1 MAFFPRRLGHGERVE
16 LVEHLGELRTRLFP
30 NRAWIPSRSSF
41 VSPVAAMGSTGVKRG
56 IRRSFRSR
64 EWTTRSRS
72 ECSAGS
78 WSSLSVDRNARPSSR
93 DCLRGMTAWGAENT
107 ASEAPQALR
116 IRLFGALEI
125 EDGSRVLGPRDLG
138 GARPKQVLELLLA
151 GRGHL
156 VPTDRLAERL
166 WGEELPLKAVGSLQ
180 TFVSVLRRHLS
191 PDRRRTREL
200 VVTEAEAYR
209 FATDLV
215 ELDLDRFDELVER
228 SAREPTHEARRSLE
242 QALEL
247 ARGEVLGLAPTAE
260 TRALEAAVLREEDV
274 RSLLPRPIVRARR
287 TGGARAV
294 RLLGRERELDT
305 LERAAREALEDSF
318 ALLFVEGEA
327 GVGKTRLLDELA
339 TSLAG
344 TRVGRWSCAELEQHL
359 PYVPLAGALRDAL
372 AGIDLD
378 ARRRPALARILP
390 ELALEQRLEFA
401 DVEALEALAE
411 VIAEQAP
418 LVLLIDDLHWS
429 DPATVAALSY
439 LRRRCAGTAA
449 VLVVAARSEELPP
462 EHPVRR
468 LLPTTQV
475 RLEPLTA
482 TELAPPGVPEL
493 HESTGGNPRFV
504 AEAVSNG
511 HGGELSA
518 NLAEALLAQLRA
530 QGDSAYRVLVAAS
543 VLEQPFEPQ
552 PLAQLLGAD
561 AAELTEE
568 LERLC
573 ERRILRVD
581 GLRFRFRYQLVHQV
595 LLNSLSPARR
605 RLLRGRLGAASSVG
619 G

>member
-1 MAFFPRRLGHGERVE
+1 
-16 LVEHLGELRTRLFP
+16 
-30 NRAWIPSRSSF
+30 
-41 VSPVAAMGSTGVKRG
+41 
-56 IRRSFRSR
+56 
-64 EWTTRSRS
+64 
-72 ECSAGS
+72 
-78 WSSLSVDRNARPSSR
+78 
-93 DCLRGMTAWGAENT
+93 MTAWGAENT
-107 ASEAPQALR
+107 ESAAPQALR

-138 GARPKQVLELLLA
+138 GARPKQVLEILLA

-166 WGEELPLKAVGSLQ
+166 WGENLPLKAVGSLQ

-191 PDRRRTREL
+191 PDRDRAREL

-242 QALEL
+242 QALAL
-247 ARGEVLGLAPTAE
+247 ARGEVLEDEPYALWAEDLRGTYKGRVLGAHLEAADVALAELDYAAGLAHAEAAAALDRFSERAHRTAMLALYALGRQHDALETYRRFRTILDQELALAPTAE

-274 RSLLPRPIVRARR
+274 RSLLPRPIVRARE

-344 TRVGRWSCAELEQHL
+344 TRVGRWNCAELEQHL

-378 ARRRPALARILP
+378 ARGRPALAQILP
-390 ELALEQRLEFA
+390 ELALEQRREFA
-401 DVEALEALAE
+401 D
-411 VIAEQAP
+411 
-418 LVLLIDDLHWS
+418 
-429 DPATVAALSY
+429 VAALSY
-439 LRRRCAGTAA
+439 LRRRCAGEAA
-449 VLVVAARSEELPP
+449 ALVVAARSEELPLG
-462 EHPVRR
+462 HPVRR
-468 LLPTTQV
+468 LGPTTQV

-482 TELAPPGVPEL
+482 TELAPLGVPEL

-511 HGGELSA
+511 DGGELSA

-543 VLEQPFEPQ
+543 VLEQPFEPE
-552 PLAQLLGAD
+552 PLAGLLGAD

-573 ERRILRVD
+573 ERRVLRVD
-581 GLRFRFRYQLVHQV
+581 GLGFRFRYQLVHEV

-605 RLLRGRLGAASSVG
+605 RLLRDRLAVASSVEG
-619 G
+619 

>member
-1 MAFFPRRLGHGERVE
+1 MLSGL
-16 LVEHLGELRTRLFP
+16 LVEPEP
-30 NRAWIPSRSSF
+30 
-41 VSPVAAMGSTGVKRG
+41 
-56 IRRSFRSR
+56 
-64 EWTTRSRS
+64 
-72 ECSAGS
+72 
-78 WSSLSVDRNARPSSR
+78 
-93 DCLRGMTAWGAENT
+93 
-107 ASEAPQALR
+107 PQALR

-125 EDGSRVLGPRDLG
+125 DDGSRVLGPRDLG
-138 GARPKQVLELLLA
+138 GARPKQVLEILLA

-166 WGEELPLKAVGSLQ
+166 WGEKLPLKAGGSLQ

-191 PDRRRTREL
+191 PDRDRAREL

-228 SAREPTHEARRSLE
+228 SAREPTGEARRSLE
-242 QALEL
+242 QALAL
-247 ARGEVLGLAPTAE
+247 VRGEVLGLAPTAE

-294 RLLGRERELDT
+294 RLLGREGELDT

-344 TRVGRWSCAELEQHL
+344 TRIGRWSCAELEQHL

-372 AGIDLD
+372 DGVELD
-378 ARRRPALARILP
+378 PRRRPALARILP
-390 ELALEQRLEFA
+390 ELVLEQGREFA

-411 VIAEQAP
+411 VIAEQ
-418 LVLLIDDLHWS
+418 
-429 DPATVAALSY
+429 
-439 LRRRCAGTAA
+439 
-449 VLVVAARSEELPP
+449 E
-462 EHPVRR
+462 
-468 LLPTTQV
+468 
-475 RLEPLTA
+475 
-482 TELAPPGVPEL
+482 
-493 HESTGGNPRFV
+493 
-504 AEAVSNG
+504 
-511 HGGELSA
+511 
-518 NLAEALLAQLRA
+518 
-530 QGDSAYRVLVAAS
+530 
-543 VLEQPFEPQ
+543 

>member
-1 MAFFPRRLGHGERVE
+1 
-16 LVEHLGELRTRLFP
+16 
-30 NRAWIPSRSSF
+30 
-41 VSPVAAMGSTGVKRG
+41 
-56 IRRSFRSR
+56 
-64 EWTTRSRS
+64 
-72 ECSAGS
+72 
-78 WSSLSVDRNARPSSR
+78 
-93 DCLRGMTAWGAENT
+93 MTAWGAENT
-107 ASEAPQALR
+107 ESEAPQALR

-138 GARPKQVLELLLA
+138 GARPKQVLEILLA

-166 WGEELPLKAVGSLQ
+166 WGENLPLKAVGSLQ

-191 PDRRRTREL
+191 PDRDRAREL

-247 ARGEVLGLAPTAE
+247 ARGEVLEDEPYALWALDLRGTYKGRVLGAHLEAADAALAELDYAAALAHAEKAAALDRFSERAHRTAMLALYALGRQHDALETYRRFRTLLDEELGLAPTAE

-305 LERAAREALEDSF
+305 LERATREALEGSF
-318 ALLFVEGEA
+318 ALLLVEGEA

-359 PYVPLAGALRDAL
+359 AYVPLAGALRDAL
-372 AGIDLD
+372 DGIELD
-378 ARRRPALARILP
+378 PRRRPALARILP
-390 ELALEQRLEFA
+390 ELVLEQRREFA

-482 TELAPPGVPEL
+482 TELAPLGMPEL

-511 HGGELSA
+511 HGAELSET
-518 NLAEALLAQLRA
+518 LAEALLAQVRA
-530 QGDSAYRVLVAAS
+530 QGDSAYRVLSAAS
-543 VLEQPFEPQ
+543 VLEQPFEPE

>member
-1 MAFFPRRLGHGERVE
+1 MLSGL
-16 LVEHLGELRTRLFP
+16 LVEPEP
-30 NRAWIPSRSSF
+30 
-41 VSPVAAMGSTGVKRG
+41 
-56 IRRSFRSR
+56 
-64 EWTTRSRS
+64 
-72 ECSAGS
+72 
-78 WSSLSVDRNARPSSR
+78 
-93 DCLRGMTAWGAENT
+93 
-107 ASEAPQALR
+107 PQALR

-125 EDGSRVLGPRDLG
+125 DDGSRVLGPRDLG
-138 GARPKQVLELLLA
+138 GARPKQVLEILLA

-166 WGEELPLKAVGSLQ
+166 WGENLPLKAVGSLQ

-191 PDRRRTREL
+191 PDRDRAREL
-200 VVTEAEAYR
+200 VVTEVEAYR

-228 SAREPTHEARRSLE
+228 SAHEPTHEARRSLE
-242 QALEL
+242 RALEL
-247 ARGEVLGLAPTAE
+247 ARGEVLEDEPYALWAQDLRGTYEGRVLGAHLEAADAALAELDYAAALAHAEKAAALDRFSERAHRTAMLALYALGRQHDALETYRRFRTLLDEELGLAPTAE

-327 GVGKTRLLDELA
+327 GVG
-339 TSLAG
+339 
-344 TRVGRWSCAELEQHL
+344 RWSCAELEQHL

-378 ARRRPALARILP
+378 VRRRPALARILP

-439 LRRRCAGTAA
+439 LRRRCAG
-449 VLVVAARSEELPP
+449 
-462 EHPVRR
+462 
-468 LLPTTQV
+468 
-475 RLEPLTA
+475 
-482 TELAPPGVPEL
+482 
-493 HESTGGNPRFV
+493 
-504 AEAVSNG
+504 
-511 HGGELSA
+511 
-518 NLAEALLAQLRA
+518 
-530 QGDSAYRVLVAAS
+530 
-543 VLEQPFEPQ
+543 
-552 PLAQLLGAD
+552 D
-561 AAELTEE
+561 A
-568 LERLC
+568 
-573 ERRILRVD
+573 
-581 GLRFRFRYQLVHQV
+581 
-595 LLNSLSPARR
+595 
-605 RLLRGRLGAASSVG
+605 
-619 G
+619 